1 MSRAGETE
9 VPAGALQSMETQR
22 NLAARAAGWSAAHW
36 KTAAGGWLAFVVAAV
51 ALGSLAGTHPL
62 AQSDSQA
69 GEAGRA
75 AKALGRG
82 FPQPA
87 SETVLIRRATR
98 TASDA
103 GFRAVVRDVVAHVT
117 GAPHVTAVRSPLA
130 PADAGQISRDR
141 HAAI

>member
-62 AQSDSQA
+62 AQLQHLFRHKSLNLVRPSDSFFD
-69 GEAGRA
+69 R
-75 AKALGRG
+75 KVRVLGRQG
-82 FPQPA
+82 AQESAHCGGVALELGLPP
-87 SETVLIRRATR
+87 
-98 TASDA
+98 
-103 GFRAVVRDVVAHVT
+103 RD
-117 GAPHVTAVRSPLA
+117 
-130 PADAGQISRDR
+130 
-141 HAAI
+141 